1 MASIDDI
8 RESVASISDPSLR
21 HLTGS
26 LFEYLV
32 RTDDQQLEE
41 LSSHLLARVLGVAH
55 PADLAIPIRLL
66 TEQGALEPWYLFH
79 DRQGSE
85 FDLTHDEIM
94 EAKAEGG
101 LIHPE
106 TGDLIPD
113 FENMLATVYSSSPD
127 LRLAK
132 LSLLAQPSSPTGVP
146 AAAPL
151 TVGEMREIIDDLPD
165 DMPIVTTD
173 RIGGGGLVYMG
184 RPEVVDIAPVPGAV
198 APDGGDVAPD
208 ALLLPYLV

>member
-21 HLTGS
+21 QLTGS

-32 RTDDQQLEE
+32 RTEDQQLEE
-41 LSSHLLARVLGVAH
+41 LSTHVLARVLGVPH

-79 DRQGSE
+79 DKQGSE

-101 LIHPE
+101 LVHPE
-106 TGDLIPD
+106 TGEIIPD

-132 LSLLAQPSSPTGVP
+132 LALMAEAAPPV
-146 AAAPL
+146 AAAAQL
-151 TVGEMREIIDDLPD
+151 TVGEMRELIDDLPD

-173 RIGGGGLVYMG
+173 RLAGGLVYMG
-184 RPEVVDIAPVPGAV
+184 RPEVVDIEPVPGAR
-198 APDGGDVAPD
+198 APDGGEIPPD
-208 ALLLPYLV
+208 ALLLPYLT